1 MTNPTFLV
9 FTGSASNNIEFST
22 NIAVTDK
29 IQSFN
34 YLADIKE
41 FCSKKDNIDYV
52 FISSDLPVSQAL
64 YVQKHFSNA
73 KFIVQDDTTWVDLDS
88 QKPFDFSILQ
98 VQEKVEVSTA
108 QIHSE
113 VVNQTQ
119 NVIVNEQA
127 LDVEPQAEV
136 KKEEP
141 KVIQKT
147 INPQHLIDEI
157 FKYCS
162 WGLKDK
168 SQADKVEQM
177 LQQLAEVDVV
187 ENKDFTKRGMKAKQQ
202 GLRAYEVWQDLEV
215 QLKKL
220 GYSTA
225 FKQKFDTA
233 LMNEVSEKVRNSLKI
248 SLKKQRRYLET
259 QKAKKKIYTNHSGV
273 ISPAVTAT
281 QPHPNSLKHLP
292 THDEWDIYIDETGNV
307 DEIDT
312 QKLGKVIALAVPKG
326 KAKLPKL
333 ANDFHANKETEGVL
347 DKGVNTLLSQ
357 PVGIVGLAIND
368 DLADSSPR
376 WIALINDLVELTLR
390 LLPLP
395 VVENSSKKNKVRI
408 HIENRGTFTKDVDL
422 QIMRELIMAKLQ
434 SLDAKFEHL
443 SLSMQFMEKNIDI
456 GLDYADLIA
465 NTWYGKNKKDRLK
478 KSKWL
483 GNCLLNPQE
492 FSLDR
497 MYALLEDKQ
506 TLQPDMWYQVAG
518 NLSSEPE
525 HSLIVSAM
533 NKLGENCH
541 KNPTLWQSYLDE
553 VQTHLNDKNY
563 KPYQLDSAL
572 SWLETYQPT
581 GSQIPPQIELK
592 WLATKTATDNHMGR
606 INTNNIIRAFELEK
620 ILHDEIAPEVCQTLL
635 RLAVVTTNNFDF
647 SSVLDV
653 LNHAKQ
659 PIDVIGRLNHAKLL
673 SSFGQYHAFTYDYE
687 KADNYFNQAIATFN
701 QYSDLTQRK
710 KNVEQTNVYR
720 LLNMMDSGL
729 FSADVIQA
737 ELVKHFGK
745 PIDKVLNQFKIEP
758 LNNSFNHHLLLRA
771 LVAYPN
777 ELQAEVKTYLSNI
790 SEDIYGQGHPW
801 NLIHLWRGYL
811 FMLQNDKTKA
821 KQQFELATYVL
832 DDEDTDYTL
841 RFIRLVIATVAQRLL
856 GSFDYAFEEESQI
869 LKENL
874 PFAPYSALSLL
885 QANQGVNGIMQDISA
900 CLPFN
905 FK

>member
-1 MTNPTFLV
+1 MSNLSTLILSGSVKSIADFPEIIANYHSILHSKSLESLKKHCLDYTNL
-9 FTGSASNNIEFST
+9 
-22 NIAVTDK
+22 
-29 IQSFN
+29 
-34 YLADIKE
+34 
-41 FCSKKDNIDYV
+41 DY
-52 FISSDLPVSQAL
+52 ILICADLPVSQAL

-73 KFIVQDDTTWVDLDS
+73 QFIVQDDTTWLDLNT

-98 VQEKVEVSTA
+98 VQGTVEPK
-108 QIHSE
+108 
-113 VVNQTQ
+113 VVNQAQ
-119 NVIVNEQA
+119 DVIVNEPI
-127 LDVEPQAEV
+127 LDAELQLEVE
-136 KKEEP
+136 KEEP
-141 KVIQKT
+141 KVIQKM
-147 INPQHLIDEI
+147 INPQYLIHEI

-168 SQADKVEQM
+168 SQADQVEQM
-177 LQQLAEVDVV
+177 LQQLAEIDVV
-187 ENKDFTKRGMKAKQQ
+187 ENKGFTKRGMKAKEQ
-202 GLRAYEVWQDLEV
+202 GLHAYEVWQGLET

-220 GYSTA
+220 GNNA
-225 FKQKFDTA
+225 EFKQIFDTA
-233 LMNEVSEKVRNSLKI
+233 CMNEPSEKVRNSLKI
-248 SLKKQRRYLET
+248 TLKKKLKSLEE
-259 QKAKKKIYTNHSGV
+259 QKSKKKTYTNHSGV
-273 ISPAVTAT
+273 ISPVVTAK

-292 THDEWDIYIDETGNV
+292 THNEWDIYIDETGNV

-326 KAKLPKL
+326 KVKLPKL
-333 ANDFHANKETEGVL
+333 ANDFHANKEKESVL

-357 PVGIVGLAIND
+357 PVGIIGLSIND

-376 WIALINDLVELTLR
+376 WISLINNLVELTLR

-395 VVENSSKKNKVRI
+395 MVENNNKNKVRI
-408 HIENRGTFTKDVDL
+408 HIENRGTFTKDIDL

-465 NTWYGKNKKDRLK
+465 NTWYGKTKKDRLK

-506 TLQPDMWYQVAG
+506 ELKPDMWYQVAG

-525 HSLIVSAM
+525 HSLIVLAM
-533 NKLGENCH
+533 NKLGENSQ
-541 KNPTLWQSYLDE
+541 KNPNLWQSYLDE
-553 VQTHLNDKNY
+553 VQMHLSNKDY
-563 KPYQLDSAL
+563 KPHQLDSAL
-572 SWLETYQPT
+572 SWLKTYKPANHI
-581 GSQIPPQIELK
+581 IPLQMELK
-592 WLATKTATDNHMGR
+592 WIAAKTATDNHMGR
-606 INTNNIIRAFELEK
+606 IDKNQVNRIIELEK
-620 ILHDEIAPEVCQTLL
+620 MLHDEVAPEVCQTLL
-635 RLAVVTTNNFDF
+635 RLAVVATNNFEF
-647 SSVLDV
+647 SSALDV
-653 LNHAKQ
+653 LNHSKQ

-673 SSFGQYHAFTYDYE
+673 SSFGQYYAFTYDFE
-687 KADNYFNQAIATFN
+687 KANDYFNQAIATFN

-720 LLNMMDSGL
+720 LLNMIDSGL
-729 FSADVIQA
+729 ISADDIKS
-737 ELVKHFGK
+737 ELVKHFNK
-745 PIDKVLNQFKIEP
+745 PINKILNQFKILP
-758 LNNSFNHHLLLRA
+758 LNSPFNHHLLLRA
-771 LVAYPN
+771 FVAYPT
-777 ELQAEVKTYLSNI
+777 EFQAEIKTYLANI
-790 SEDIYGQGHPW
+790 LPDVYGQDHPW

-841 RFIRLVIATVAQRLL
+841 RFIRLIIATVAQRLL
-856 GSFDYAFEEESQI
+856 GSFNYAFEEESQT
-869 LKENL
+869 LKANL
-874 PFAPYSALSLL
+874 PFAPHDAVLKLRQNEQNLL
-885 QANQGVNGIMQDISA
+885 ENIAK